1 MTAMAPSR
9 TSPDAVTV
17 EVVDLLFEVT
27 QRFRAIFERT
37 AADFD
42 LTMPQAILLRRLREP
57 VPMRSLASSLHCDA
71 SNITGLVDKLEAR
84 GLAERRAGAG
94 DRRVKLVAL
103 TGHGEQVLADFESEL
118 YAGPASLE
126 RLGTAGRRELRAL
139 LRRIADA

>member
-1 MTAMAPSR
+1 
-9 TSPDAVTV
+9 
-17 EVVDLLFEVT
+17 
-27 QRFRAIFERT
+27 
-37 AADFD
+37 
-42 LTMPQAILLRRLREP
+42 
-57 VPMRSLASSLHCDA
+57 MRSLASSLHCDA